1 MSKNAFNLTK
11 NLAIYYHD
19 DKKYL
24 KIKQKIDMESEKKGH
39 FHTFHEKIR
48 QKNFL
53 TTYLSRNF
61 PSAIVS
67 SFKVLKKDLECY

>member
-24 KIKQKIDMESEKKGH
+24 KIKQKIDMESVKKGH

-48 QKNFL
+48 QKKFSDKIFL
-53 TTYLSRNF
+53 AKFSFRNCF
-61 PSAIVS
+61 
-67 SFKVLKKDLECY
+67 FL